1 MASVTAFVNASVFDG
16 KGATRV
22 GQTVVIEGGKIRGV
36 GQGEAPSGAQI
47 IDLEGRTLMPG
58 LTIGHWHGEYENI
71 GPPLFS
77 SGRGGVGIGT
87 EEPPL
92 VLGLM
97 AARSLQTALMSGV
110 TRIISG
116 ACGNDADWQLKLA
129 IERGLFDGPR
139 LTACSR
145 HVITTGDY
153 EDRCHWWK
161 ADMMSDGIRRIGGNV
176 IADGPEQVAKAV
188 RQEILR
194 GAEVI
199 KLLATG
205 GHGFAETDGYRG
217 MSREELRIAVQTA
230 HERGVRVR
238 AHVCSVKGILECLE
252 VGVDII
258 DHADAMNDE
267 CIEAMLK
274 NNAILVPSMLFS
286 KLVSYGGVGAPTPG
300 READMAWDNM
310 STMLAKANAAGVT
323 IVPGD
328 DFGAQ
333 GMEHE
338 LGVYVRELLVYI
350 QDMGI
355 PAADVL
361 RWATS
366 NGAKLGLDAEGGEI
380 AEGKTA
386 DIVVINGN
394 PVENMS
400 LLGDPES
407 NLDVVMVGGRFVK
420 NALSGAGR
428 IAKPGGGTLIS
439 NLPRQEQA
447 IAAE

>member
-1 MASVTAFVNASVFDG
+1 MASVTAFVNANVFDG
-16 KGATRV
+16 KGACRS
-22 GQTVVIEGGKIRGV
+22 GQTVVVEDGKIRGA
-36 GQGEAPSGAQI
+36 GQGEAPSDAEVV
-47 IDLEGRTLMPG
+47 DLDGRTLMPG
-58 LTIGHWHGEYENI
+58 MTIGHWHGEYENI

-77 SGRGGVGIGT
+77 SGRGGVPIGT

-97 AARSLQTALMSGV
+97 AARAAQTALMSGV

-116 ACGNDADWQLKLA
+116 ACGNDIDWQLKLA
-129 IERGLFDGPR
+129 IERGLFDGPK
-139 LTACSR
+139 LTPCSR
-145 HVITTGDY
+145 HVITTADY
-153 EDRCHWWK
+153 EDRGHWWK
-161 ADMMSDGIRRIGGNV
+161 SDMMSAGIRRIGGNV

-194 GAEVI
+194 GAEII
-199 KLLATG
+199 KLLPTG
-205 GHGFAETDGYRG
+205 GHGFADTDGYRG
-217 MSREELRIAVQTA
+217 MSREELKIAVQTA
-230 HERGVRVR
+230 HERGARVR
-238 AHVCSVKGILECLE
+238 AHVCTVKGILECLE

-274 NNAILVPSMLFS
+274 YNATLVPSMLFS
-286 KLVSYGGVGAPTPG
+286 KLVSYGGVGQPKPG
-300 READMAWDNM
+300 RQADMAWDNM
-310 STMLAKANAAGVT
+310 RTMLARANAAGVN

-338 LGVYVRELLVYI
+338 LGVYARELLVYT
-350 QDMGI
+350 QELGI

-361 RWATS
+361 RWTTS
-366 NGAKLGLDAEGGEI
+366 NGAKLGLDAEGGVI
-380 AEGKTA
+380 AEGKVA

-394 PVENMS
+394 PVDDIT
-400 LLGDPES
+400 LLCDPES
-407 NLDVVMVGGRFVK
+407 NLDAVMVSGRFVK
-420 NALSGAGR
+420 NALTGEGRLAKAGSG
-428 IAKPGGGTLIS
+428 KLVS
-439 NLPRQEQA
+439 NLTRQEQA